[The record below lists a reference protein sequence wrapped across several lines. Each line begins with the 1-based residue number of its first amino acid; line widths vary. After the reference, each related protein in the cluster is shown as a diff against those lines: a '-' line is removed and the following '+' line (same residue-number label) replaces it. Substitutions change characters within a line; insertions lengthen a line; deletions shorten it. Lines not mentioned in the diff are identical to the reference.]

1 MNYRIEYADGVYRE
15 KIPCEACNGRGSI
28 QPALFGEREAPDTRE
43 RETCEACDGQG
54 FTVLEL
60 DGPEAEEA
68 ALHVGILTSSGA
80 VAA

>member
-1 MNYRIEYADGVYRE
+1 MRHRIEYAEGTYRE
-15 KIPCEACNGRGSI
+15 RIPCESCNGRGSI
-28 QPALFGEREAPDTRE
+28 QPVMFGEREAPDTRE

-54 FTVLEL
+54 WTVLEL

-68 ALHVGILTSSGA
+68 ALRVGILTSSGA

>member
-1 MNYRIEYADGVYRE
+1 MKNRIEYAERVYRE
-15 KIPCEACNGRGSI
+15 KVPCEGCAGRGSI
-28 QPALFGEREAPDTRE
+28 RPALFGEREAPDARE
-43 RETCEACDGQG
+43 AETCEACDGEG
-54 FTVLEL
+54 WTVLEL